1 MKINASIISVV
12 CAIALLMQPLFF
24 SFMGLLGVEYE
35 GADSSIVYVAYVVS
49 IAGAMLLVYLYATFK
64 KGILKGEAI
73 VLIFFLFL
81 FVLHALWVIFDP
93 LHTKL
98 VPEFLIFFLLFGVP
112 GFMSAA
118 TIMKL
123 GIQKEV
129 IKLTELFII
138 IIAIGIVLFSVLPTL
153 AGINTRSLA
162 GASYQTLSY
171 YSAFAFG
178 MLLTYST
185 HLPKVYRYAW
195 VSSPVAKV
203 LSYGLMLG
211 CVLGCFLGGGRG
223 AFLLLIAYLFIAMAS
238 LFFSKR
244 NVLTQRGLIKTVLR
258 VFSIVLLFSVFISVF
273 WEQDF
278 IQSGFNRA
286 TQFIS
291 DDGGIDLERGSSGR
305 DVVYSIAIDYINQ
318 RPVFGYGPFGF
329 RDQTIH
335 AHNIFLDLW
344 LQFGLIGF
352 ILLTIVG
359 SLLAIRS
366 YKNLSSETVWT
377 SSLLLY
383 PLIMVMFSGTYLHSS
398 IFVFGL
404 TGLTILGS
412 ASKLTRE
419 DSSRPQS
426 RVAHSRLQR

>member
-1 MKINASIISVV
+1 MVNKILASV
-12 CAIALLMQPLFF
+12 CAAAIFMQPLFF
-24 SFMGLLGVEYE
+24 SFMGLLGIEYE
-35 GADSSIVYVAYVVS
+35 GSESSIVYVAYVVS

-118 TIMKL
+118 TMMKL
-123 GIQKEV
+123 GIHKEL

-138 IIAIGIVLFSVLPTL
+138 IIALGIVLFSVVPTL

-171 YSAFAFG
+171 YSAFTFG
-178 MLLTYST
+178 MLLTYNF
-185 HLPKVYRYAW
+185 HLPRGYRYAW
-195 VSSPVAKV
+195 LSSPIAKV

-223 AFLLLIAYLFIAMAS
+223 AFLLLITYLFIATAS

-244 NVLTQRGLIKTVLR
+244 NLLTQRGVLKTVLR
-258 VFSIVLLFSVFISVF
+258 VFSIVLLFSLFISVF

-291 DDGGIDLERGSSGR
+291 DDGGVDLVRGSSGR
-305 DVVYSIAIDYINQ
+305 DVVYSIAIDYISQ
-318 RPVFGYGPFGF
+318 QPLLGYGPFSYF
-329 RDQTIH
+329 ERTIQ
-335 AHNIFLDLW
+335 AHNIFLDMW
-344 LQFGLIGF
+344 LQFGIVGL
-352 ILLTIVG
+352 ILLIVAG
-359 SLLAIRS
+359 LGLGRRALDLPSDYRMWVI
-366 YKNLSSETVWT
+366 
-377 SSLLLY
+377 SLLLY
-383 PLIMVMFSGTYLHSS
+383 PMVMLMFSGSYLHTT
-398 IFVFGL
+398 IFIFGCSYL
-404 TGLTILGS
+404 AII
-412 ASKLTRE
+412 K
-419 DSSRPQS
+419 Q
-426 RVAHSRLQR
+426 QK